1 MSKLRRGVL
10 LLCTALC
17 LVGGSGRE
25 SRAAKVDF
33 LWIIDNSPSMAGEQS
48 VLSAA
53 ADDIA
58 NQLANARCPIDWRM
72 AVAYTDLH
80 LQPGANDVCPGAPG
94 PGRRRLCPF
103 TTDLNVFRNGTPQCA
118 YVKAGTCGDASERG
132 FNGARVA
139 IDRLLA
145 GTGCEPVPGGD
156 CTLRP
161 DAQLAVIFMT
171 DTGDQTTDTETPPG
185 EPDNSVPSWVSY
197 FSDYDLLRPAAQ
209 RSLVDGIVCPLRPTV
224 DNPAPCS
231 DRLEDP
237 VLFDRYSQ
245 VIAGMGGTEGSI
257 RNDDMMQLNDSITRI
272 VDAAIVGACCGNG
285 IVDPGED
292 CDDGNQLNGDCCS
305 SNCKFEPP
313 TTVCRPAAGPCDVAE
328 LCTGTSGQCP
338 ADTLKPST
346 FKCRPAAGPC
356 DAAERCTGTD
366 AACPADAKK
375 TSDVCRPAAGP
386 CDVEERCDGTR
397 DDCPADAFQPA
408 TVTCRDAAGVCDAP
422 ELCAGSSAGCPADA
436 KKTEVCRPA
445 AGQCDAPERCDGA
458 SNDCPSDRPSP
469 NGTPCDDGNA
479 CTQTDTCQAG
489 VCTGASPVRCSAPD
503 QCHDAG
509 TCDPA
514 TGACSNPAKADGTGC
529 SDGIACTWGD
539 VCQAGACTGAPA
551 TCVPPDECHLAA
563 CNPRTGACSTSLAP
577 DGTPCTGGAC
587 FKGRCDSPPD
597 CSHAWV
603 SPAELWPPNHK
614 YVTVGVRGM
623 TDPDGDAMR
632 VVITGIRQ
640 DEPLN
645 GLGDGDTC
653 PDASGIGKGNTAQVR
668 AERAGTR
675 DGRVYYVSF
684 SADDGRGGRCQGTAK
699 VCVPHDQ
706 SPGHTCGD
714 QGPLVDSA
722 GSCR

>member
-1 MSKLRRGVL
+1 
-10 LLCTALC
+10 
-17 LVGGSGRE
+17 
-25 SRAAKVDF
+25 
-33 LWIIDNSPSMAGEQS
+33 
-48 VLSAA
+48 
-53 ADDIA
+53 
-58 NQLANARCPIDWRM
+58 
-72 AVAYTDLH
+72 
-80 LQPGANDVCPGAPG
+80 
-94 PGRRRLCPF
+94 
-103 TTDLNVFRNGTPQCA
+103 
-118 YVKAGTCGDASERG
+118 
-132 FNGARVA
+132 
-139 IDRLLA
+139 
-145 GTGCEPVPGGD
+145 
-156 CTLRP
+156 
-161 DAQLAVIFMT
+161 MT

-272 VDAAIVGACCGNG
+272 VDAAIVGPCCGNG

-375 TSDVCRPAAGP
+375 TSDVCRPATGPCDVDERCDGTHDACPADGFKAAGTECRAAAGVCDAAESCTGSDAACPADAQKTSDLCRPAAGP
-386 CDVEERCDGTR
+386 CDVEERCDGTL
-397 DDCPADAFQPA
+397 DTCPADGFKSTGTQ
-408 TVTCRDAAGVCDAP
+408 CRAAAGVCDAA
-422 ELCAGSSAGCPADA
+422 ESCTGSGPACPSDKKKNSGCRPSAGP
-436 KKTEVCRPA
+436 
-445 AGQCDAPERCDGA
+445 CDMEERCDGA
-458 SNDCPSDRPSP
+458 QHDCPSDRPSP

>member
-1 MSKLRRGVL
+1 M
-10 LLCTALC
+10 
-17 LVGGSGRE
+17 
-25 SRAAKVDF
+25 
-33 LWIIDNSPSMAGEQS
+33 
-48 VLSAA
+48 
-53 ADDIA
+53 
-58 NQLANARCPIDWRM
+58 
-72 AVAYTDLH
+72 
-80 LQPGANDVCPGAPG
+80 
-94 PGRRRLCPF
+94 
-103 TTDLNVFRNGTPQCA
+103 
-118 YVKAGTCGDASERG
+118 
-132 FNGARVA
+132 
-139 IDRLLA
+139 
-145 GTGCEPVPGGD
+145 
-156 CTLRP
+156 
-161 DAQLAVIFMT
+161 
-171 DTGDQTTDTETPPG
+171 
-185 EPDNSVPSWVSY
+185 
-197 FSDYDLLRPAAQ
+197 
-209 RSLVDGIVCPLRPTV
+209 
-224 DNPAPCS
+224 
-231 DRLEDP
+231 
-237 VLFDRYSQ
+237 
-245 VIAGMGGTEGSI
+245 
-257 RNDDMMQLNDSITRI
+257 
-272 VDAAIVGACCGNG
+272 
-285 IVDPGED
+285 
-292 CDDGNQLNGDCCS
+292 
-305 SNCKFEPP
+305 
-313 TTVCRPAAGPCDVAE
+313 
-328 LCTGTSGQCP
+328 
-338 ADTLKPST
+338 
-346 FKCRPAAGPC
+346 
-356 DAAERCTGTD
+356 
-366 AACPADAKK
+366 KK

-386 CDVEERCDGTR
+386 CDVEERCDGTH
-397 DDCPADAFQPA
+397 DACPADAFQPA
-408 TVTCRDAAGVCDAP
+408 TVTCRDAAGVCDVP
-422 ELCAGSSAGCPADA
+422 ELCTGSSAGCPADA